1 MEKISAFI
9 KKAQGYTKFAVAVVG
24 GVLIIVSTN
33 LDLPD
38 EVIKWSQIVIAIATA
53 INRERVTNLG
63 PIAFTSRILLRQSRR
78 FWRGSSRPA
87 TATSCRCTRSPSGPS
102 RRIAKSG
109 YARVSATDM

>member
-53 INRERVTNLG
+53 FSVYTFPNADVADVDG
-63 PIAFTSRILLRQSRR
+63 
-78 FWRGSSRPA
+78 
-87 TATSCRCTRSPSGPS
+87 
-102 RRIAKSG
+102 K
-109 YARVSATDM
+109 